1 MFTKVHIINQ
11 WIIDNGQLTI
21 INCKRVCNIVI
32 TNMWH
37 AGFVAFVFVLLMM
50 SCEKSDVYTMDPRT
64 NFETLWKIIDEHY
77 CFFEY
82 KQVDWNDIY
91 QKYDVLLSDTMNQY
105 ALFDLLGN
113 MLAEL
118 KDGHTNLISSFNVA
132 RYWSW
137 YEDYPSSFNSEVHQ
151 SYLGTDYRIA
161 GGVRY
166 LRLSNNQI
174 GYMYYGS
181 FSSGVGENNLDY
193 IFEYFKECHG
203 LIIDVR
209 ENGGGSLTN
218 SDRIA
223 SRFLEEKITVGYIRH
238 KTGPG
243 HNDFSELYP
252 IELSPSKRIRWLRPV
267 VVLTNRHS
275 YSATNDFVNKIKM
288 IPHVIV
294 MGDRTGGGSGLP
306 FNSDLPN
313 GWIVRFSASPILDAN
328 KQDTEHGIDPDIKV
342 ALTTDDLLKGKDT
355 LIEEAIKLLNEQSRK

>member
-1 MFTKVHIINQ
+1 MITRVHIIKNRIK
-11 WIIDNGQLTI
+11 WLVGALALILL
-21 INCKRVCNIVI
+21 
-32 TNMWH
+32 
-37 AGFVAFVFVLLMM
+37 AG
-50 SCEKSDVYTMDPRT
+50 CEKSDVYTANPRI
-64 NFETLWKIIDEHY
+64 NFEALWKIMDEHY

-82 KQVDWNDIY
+82 KQVDWNEIY
-91 QKYDVLLSDTMNQY
+91 RKYDVLLSDTMNQY
-105 ALFDLLGN
+105 QLFNFLGN

-137 YEDYPSSFNSEVHQ
+137 YEDFPPNYNSEIHK
-151 SYLGTDYRIA
+151 SYLGTDFLMA
-161 GGVRY
+161 GGIRY
-166 LRLSNNQI
+166 RRLSGGQI

-193 IFEYFKECHG
+193 IFEHFKDCRG

-223 SRFLEEKITVGYIRH
+223 SRFLEEKITVGYIKH

-243 HNDFSELYP
+243 HNDFSDLYP
-252 IELSPSKRIRWLRPV
+252 IELSPSKRKRWLRPV

-275 YSATNDFVNKIKM
+275 YSATNDFVNKMKLLPQVTI
-288 IPHVIV
+288 

-306 FNSDLPN
+306 FNSELPN
-313 GWIVRFSASPILDAN
+313 GWIVRFSASPMLDAN
-328 KQDTEHGIDPDIKV
+328 RQDTEHGIDPDIKV
-342 ALTTDDLLKGKDT
+342 SLTEEDISKGKDT
-355 LIEEAIKLLNEQSRK
+355 LIEEAMKLLLDRARQ

>member
-1 MFTKVHIINQ
+1 
-11 WIIDNGQLTI
+11 
-21 INCKRVCNIVI
+21 
-32 TNMWH
+32 MWY
-37 AGFVAFVFVLLMM
+37 AGFVALVYVCFAT
-50 SCEKSDVYTMDPRT
+50 SCVKQDIYTSNPQT
-64 NFETLWKIIDEHY
+64 NFEALWKIMDEHY

-91 QKYDVLLSDTMNQY
+91 RKYSVLVNDTMNQY
-105 ALFDLLGN
+105 VLFDLLGK

-118 KDGHTNLISSFNVA
+118 KDGHTNLISSFDVA

-137 YEDYPSSFNSEVHQ
+137 FEDYPSNFNKEIHDV
-151 SYLGTDYRIA
+151 YLGTDYLIA
-161 GGVRY
+161 GGIKYR
-166 LRLSNNQI
+166 RLSDEQI

-193 IFEYFKECHG
+193 IFNYFKDCKG

-209 ENGGGSLTN
+209 ENGGGSLTY

-223 SRFLEEKITVGYIRH
+223 SRFMTEKMIVGYIKH

-243 HNDFSELYP
+243 HNDFSDLYP
-252 IELSPSKRIRWLRPV
+252 IELSPSKHTRWLRPV

-275 YSATNDFVNKIKM
+275 FSATNDFVNKMKM
-288 IPHVIV
+288 LPQVTI

-306 FNSDLPN
+306 FNSEIPI
-313 GWIVRFSASPILDAN
+313 GWVVRFSASPMLDVN

-342 ALTTDDLLKGKDT
+342 SLSPADIKGGKDT
-355 LIEEAIKLLNEQSRK
+355 LIEEAIKLINQRP

>member
-1 MFTKVHIINQ
+1 MYSKVHIIKQ
-11 WIIDNGQLTI
+11 WIIDNGHLTI
-21 INCKRVCNIVI
+21 IHCKRVCNIII
-32 TNMWH
+32 TNLWH
-37 AGFVAFVFVLLMM
+37 AGFVTFIFVLFAI
-50 SCEKSDVYTMDPRT
+50 SCKKPDVYTMDPRT
-64 NFETLWKIIDEHY
+64 NFEALWKIMDEQY

-91 QKYDVLLSDTMNQY
+91 RKYDVLLTDTMNQY
-105 ALFDLLGN
+105 TLFDFLGS

-118 KDGHTNLISSFNVA
+118 KDGHTNLISSFNMA

-137 YEDYPSSFNSEVHQ
+137 YEDYPSNYNSEVHK
-151 SYLGTDYRIA
+151 SYLGTDYLIA

-181 FSSGVGENNLDY
+181 FSSGVGDNNLDY
-193 IFEYFKECHG
+193 IFDYFKECKG

-209 ENGGGSLTN
+209 ENGGGSLVY

-223 SRFLEEKITVGYIRH
+223 SRFLEEKITVGYIKH

-252 IELSPSKRIRWLRPV
+252 IELSPSKRVRWLRPV

-275 YSATNDFVNKIKM
+275 FSATNDFVNKMKILPQVT
-288 IPHVIV
+288 I

-342 ALTTDDLLKGKDT
+342 NLTTDDISKGKDT
-355 LIEEAIKLLNEQSRK
+355 IIEEAIKLINQ

>member
-1 MFTKVHIINQ
+1 MHPIKLF
-11 WIIDNGQLTI
+11 
-21 INCKRVCNIVI
+21 
-32 TNMWH
+32 
-37 AGFVAFVFVLLMM
+37 AGILGLVLLIG
-50 SCEKSDVYTMDPRT
+50 CTKTDVYTTNPRT
-64 NFETLWKIIDEHY
+64 NFEALWKIMDEHY

-82 KQVDWNDIY
+82 KQVDWNTIY
-91 QKYDVLLSDTMNQY
+91 RKYDVLLSDTMNQFV
-105 ALFDLLGN
+105 LFDFLGE

-118 KDGHTNLISSFNVA
+118 KDGHTNLISSFNIA

-137 YEDYPSSFNSEVHQ
+137 YEDYPPNFNSEVHKT
-151 SYLGTDYRIA
+151 YLGTDYLIA
-161 GGVRY
+161 GGIRY
-166 LRLSNNQI
+166 RRLSGNQI

-193 IFEYFKECHG
+193 VFEHFKDCKG

-209 ENGGGSLTN
+209 ENGGGSLTY

-223 SRFLEEKITVGYIRH
+223 SRFLEEKITVGYIKH

-252 IELSPSKRIRWLRPV
+252 IELSPSKRRRWLRPV

-275 YSATNDFVNKIKM
+275 YSATNDFVNKMKM
-288 IPHVIV
+288 IPHVII

-306 FNSDLPN
+306 FNSELPN
-313 GWIVRFSASPILDAN
+313 GWIVRFSASPMLNAN

-342 ALTTDDLLKGKDT
+342 SLTKADISNGKDT
-355 LIEEAIKLLNEQSRK
+355 LIEEAIKLLLNNQSKP

>member
-1 MFTKVHIINQ
+1 MYTKVHIIKNR
-11 WIIDNGQLTI
+11 T
-21 INCKRVCNIVI
+21 K
-32 TNMWH
+32 
-37 AGFVAFVFVLLMM
+37 GFFGILMLVLLAGC
-50 SCEKSDVYTMDPRT
+50 SKPDVYTMDPRT
-64 NFETLWKIIDEHY
+64 NFEALWKIMDEQY

-91 QKYDVLLSDTMNQY
+91 RKYNTLLTDTMNQY
-105 ALFDLLGN
+105 TLFDFLGN

-137 YEDYPSSFNSEVHQ
+137 YEDYPSNFNNEVHKL
-151 SYLGTDYRIA
+151 YLGTDYLIA
-161 GGVRY
+161 GGMKY

-174 GYMYYGS
+174 GYIYYGS

-193 IFEYFKECHG
+193 IFEYFKNCRG

-209 ENGGGSLTN
+209 ENGGGTLTY

-223 SRFLEEKITVGYIRH
+223 SRFLEGKIMVGYIKH

-243 HNDFSELYP
+243 HNDFSDLYP
-252 IELSPSKRIRWLRPV
+252 IELSASKRTRWFRPV

-275 YSATNDFVNKIKM
+275 FSATNDFVNKMKM
-288 IPHVIV
+288 LPQVTI

-306 FNSDLPN
+306 FNSELPN
-313 GWIVRFSASPILDAN
+313 GWIVRFSASPMLDAN

-342 ALTTDDLLKGKDT
+342 SLTTDDLLKGKDT
-355 LIEEAIKLLNEQSRK
+355 LIEEAIKLINQQTSQ